1 MSNAEQDAG
10 PSTASESQGS
20 GEEKKPVVILCI
32 GMAGSVSHIPSGPG
46 MTNSTG
52 QDDTDATSE
61 FLSAYSGQTALYP
74 QLGPGSGS
82 YAI

>member
-1 MSNAEQDAG
+1 MSNTQQDAG
-10 PSTASESQGS
+10 PSTGTETQGS
-20 GEEKKPVVILCI
+20 GKAKKLVVILCI
-32 GMAGSVSHIPSGPG
+32 GMAGSVSQIPFGSG

-61 FLSAYSGQTALYP
+61 LLPTYSEQATLYSQP
-74 QLGPGSGS
+74 RPGCSS